1 MAEGRLGMPSGTI
14 TLDLETWGVDHRFT
28 MEPVKFVRYSGKKWK
43 GNTEVR
49 VTTDIEETRE
59 AVLSARWVV
68 GHNLSF
74 DIPALF
80 GHKSDVFLQ
89 LADEGR
95 LLDTF
100 VLAPLVFP
108 APYEYVNR
116 FGKRALAD
124 GPEKMRKWFKLDELA
139 YQLGTSRKTLDL
151 GDLAKEFGGFECIPV
166 DDPRFV

>member
-1 MAEGRLGMPSGTI
+1 
-14 TLDLETWGVDHRFT
+14 
-28 MEPVKFVRYSGKKWK
+28 
-43 GNTEVR
+43 
-49 VTTDIEETRE
+49 
-59 AVLSARWVV
+59 ARWVV

-74 DIPALF
+74 DILALF

-139 YQLGTSRKTLDL
+139 YQLGTSRKTPDL
-151 GDLAKEFGGFECIPV
+151 GDLAKGVGGFEGIPV
-166 DDPRFV
+166 DDPRPVEYLNGEVLAPEEVAQKLLAIEGLTPYHLREHGIA